1 MATLSI
7 PNSFT
12 NNTNADA
19 LQVNANFAAV
29 ATFANTEGVQRD
41 ASIAFTGVPSGPGT
55 DPTTANQL
63 TRKSYVDA
71 KVAAFVPAALSLT
84 LAMHAADSVDSSK
97 IVNASI
103 TGTDIAASTITG
115 SNIAVGTVSS
125 SNILDATIVGGDIA
139 ANTVTPANTTFG
151 GAWVSTG
158 LTYGNITS
166 GAGTCYVMAMG
177 KTLFFRVEITAGT
190 CTGAGLV
197 TFNIT
202 GYTPKSTFTQPFMA
216 TGYLGAQGVKA
227 NATSSGFTWG
237 QDTYGANFPGG
248 NSVVGVFSGVVEV
261 N

>member
-12 NNTNADA
+12 NDTNADA

-29 ATFANTEGVQRD
+29 ATFANTEAVQRD
-41 ASIAFTGVPSGPGT
+41 ASIAFTAVPSGPAT
-55 DPTTANQL
+55 DPTTSNQL

-71 KVAAFVPAALSLT
+71 KVAAFVPAALSVT

-103 TGTDIAASTITG
+103 TGTDIAATTITG
-115 SNIAVGTVSS
+115 SNIAVGTVTS

-139 ANTVTPANTTFG
+139 ASTVTPANTTFG

-158 LTYGNITS
+158 LTYSNIT
-166 GAGTCYVMAMG
+166 GGTGTCYVMAMG

-190 CTGAGLV
+190 ATATGLG

-202 GYTPKSTFTQPFMA
+202 GYTPKTATQPFMA

-227 NATSSGFTWG
+227 NASAAGFTWG
-237 QDTYGANFPGG
+237 QDAFGANFPGG